1 MAQWIKRGICI
12 GLIFLFSGCQETK
25 ITSVLKQ
32 PRLTRLSLDYPYLN
46 KSLDGKMVEQDGE
59 VYLLQVFDD
68 AFCLRNE
75 KASMKKEEICV
86 PITAAAVDEEIAN
99 LDSAIVSYFENMG
112 LPLNQVSYFYENL
125 VTGERVGWNLDH
137 EYAAASTIKLGM
149 AMLYTDLVAEG
160 SLPKDLKIA
169 YLPEVDFE
177 AGLGEVQYQAA
188 ASLLDLDFILEQMDL
203 VAEGSL
209 PKDLKI
215 AYLPEVDF
223 EAGLGEVQYQAA
235 ASLLDLDFILE
246 QMILNSD
253 NCALNMLARYY
264 TSVFHEDFRLGL
276 NRYLSTLFT
285 MEDAYANTTTPQKM
299 WELMDALVDNSISYA
314 DILEDMSHAYEG
326 RYLKKLDVPYT
337 IYQKWGYYAGY
348 SHVLGVIEAPQPFI
362 VGIYTEML
370 ADGEAVIADLAE
382 LMVEYNRSNLNDGF
396 HLNGEKI
403 FFEELID

>member
-25 ITSVLKQ
+25 VTSVLKQ

-68 AFCLRNE
+68 AFCLKNE
-75 KASMKKEEICV
+75 KASLKKEEICV

-125 VTGERVGWNLDH
+125 VTGERLGWNLDH

-149 AMLYTDLVAEG
+149 AMLYT
-160 SLPKDLKIA
+160 
-169 YLPEVDFE
+169 
-177 AGLGEVQYQAA
+177 
-188 ASLLDLDFILEQMDL
+188 DL

-314 DILEDMSHAYEG
+314 DIFEDMSHAYEG
-326 RYLKKLDVPYT
+326 RYLKQLDVPYT

-362 VGIYTEML
+362 VGIYTERL

-396 HLNGEKI
+396 YLNGEKI